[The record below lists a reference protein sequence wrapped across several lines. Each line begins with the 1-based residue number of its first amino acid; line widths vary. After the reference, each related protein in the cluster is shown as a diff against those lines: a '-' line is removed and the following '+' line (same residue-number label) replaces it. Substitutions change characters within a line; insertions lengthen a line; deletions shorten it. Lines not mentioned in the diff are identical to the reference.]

1 MFWLALG
8 RLPGSPAISA
18 PYGDALRLF
27 GGAEPGQTYIYTI
40 VSDGHE
46 QVLDSKEVGVVVK
59 PGDHI
64 YCLSAGGGG
73 FGEPQG
79 RDKAARE
86 WDVKNGYVAR

>member
-1 MFWLALG
+1 MFWLALAASLVV
-8 RLPGSPAISA
+8 LPSLLLMVTPFG
-18 PYGDALRLF
+18 LF
-27 GGAEPGQTYIYTI
+27 GAEPGQTYIYTI